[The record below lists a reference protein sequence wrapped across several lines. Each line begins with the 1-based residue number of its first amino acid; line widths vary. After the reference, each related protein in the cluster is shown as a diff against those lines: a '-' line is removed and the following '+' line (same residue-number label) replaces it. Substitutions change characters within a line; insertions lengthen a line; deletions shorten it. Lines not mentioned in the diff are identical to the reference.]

1 MISKVLLGFS
11 FLFTTHGFSQDSIN
25 IIKPKIDI
33 SGFIDTYYSYDFST
47 PKTATKLPFL
57 YNYNRHNEF
66 NVNIGLLR
74 ASVSYQNIYAKM
86 SIHAGTYVD
95 NNYAA
100 EDLKI
105 LSEAYLGVFLN
116 ESKKTSLEAGIL
128 PSYIGFETAT
138 SHSNLTATR
147 SILAE
152 NSPYFMTGIKLNH
165 QFTDKVSGAFFMTNG
180 WQRINKPNKNVSPSV
195 GTQLVYKSSEKSTLN
210 WSTFVGKEFNG
221 TNFTMRYFN
230 NIYWDKT
237 WNDHW
242 RTISG
247 FDFGIQDISSNND
260 VHKNWLSPVII
271 TQHTFSSKW
280 QLAHRIEYY
289 EDQNNVIISSAVPFE
304 TIGNSLNLDFL
315 PNSKIKIKIRMEGKW
330 YHASELIFDTKKDN
344 VSLTTTMSFEF

>member
-1 MISKVLLGFS
+1 MRYKFCCIIALLLTVLS
-11 FLFTTHGFSQDSIN
+11 TQAQDSITVN
-25 IIKPKIDI
+25 NPKIDI
-33 SGFIDTYYSYDFST
+33 SGYIDTYYSYDFSN
-47 PKTATKLPFL
+47 PKTKSKLPFL

-66 NVNIGLLR
+66 NVNIGLIR
-74 ASVSYQNIYAKM
+74 ASISYQNVYAKI
-86 SIHAGTYVD
+86 SVHAGTYVED
-95 NNYAA
+95 NYEA

-105 LSEAYLGVFLN
+105 FNEAYLGIFLSK
-116 ESKKTSLEAGIL
+116 SKKTSIEAGIL

-165 QFTDKVSGAFFMTNG
+165 QFTDKFSGAVLLTNG
-180 WQRINKPNKNVSPSV
+180 WQRINKPNKAVPPAL

-230 NIYWDKT
+230 NLYWDKT
-237 WNDHW
+237 WNDKW

-260 VHKNWLSPVII
+260 EHKSWLSPVLI
-271 TQHTFSSKW
+271 TQHTFSTKW
-280 QLAHRIEYY
+280 QMAHRIEYY
-289 EDQNNVIISSAVPFE
+289 EDKNNVIIASTVPFK

-315 PNSKIKIKIRMEGKW
+315 PNSKMKIRMEGKW
-330 YHASELIFDTKKDN
+330 YHASKLIFDNKKDN
-344 VSLTTTMSFEF
+344 FSLTTTMSFEF